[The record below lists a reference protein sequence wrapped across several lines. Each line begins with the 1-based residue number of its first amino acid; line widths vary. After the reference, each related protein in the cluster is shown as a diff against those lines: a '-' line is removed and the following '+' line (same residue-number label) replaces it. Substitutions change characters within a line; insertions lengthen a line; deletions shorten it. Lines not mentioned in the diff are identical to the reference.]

1 MYLIIT
7 AVIVLLLLLCALFWL
22 RRKRCLKKVRGMS
35 CTKKCS
41 LLNELAEPFGF
52 TYQFVQDIF
61 TTRTDA
67 WQKETGYG
75 EFYDQAALSMNM
87 VFEREPVY
95 FNYRGKT
102 WLIEFWKGQYGINTG
117 AEAGIYHADT
127 VVPPALRRQTIFP
140 AAEPEEMFPVSLRL
154 IGPECPF
161 FNLSQI
167 HWRPGGFVMG
177 TCIQPEDLILEATLT
192 FPEESMCR
200 AFTRSLIALGYKNSE
215 ILVYGTTAQFF
226 LTTPKVPGI
235 PWDTWVESY
244 ILWKS
249 RLSCRL
255 YLWVTRPFYSTA
267 DRLLFLYYLSPFL
280 FRKTL
285 CIHRIGKRTR
295 RRP

>member
-75 EFYDQAALSMNM
+75 DFYDQAALSMNM

-255 YLWVTRPFYSTA
+255 FLWVTRPFYSTA

-285 CIHRIGKRTR
+285 CIRRIGKRTR

>member
-1 MYLIIT
+1 
-7 AVIVLLLLLCALFWL
+7 
-22 RRKRCLKKVRGMS
+22 MS

-154 IGPECPF
+154 IGPECPI

-285 CIHRIGKRTR
+285 CIRRIGKRTR